1 MAKEKGKLVS
11 IKIDDA
17 TDKQLRD
24 FARQRLGLPI
34 TNQSRSQVLA
44 QIATVWDKPKI
55 SIHEETEKD
64 EAPAAPEPVA
74 DEHGIPRLADGSVAE
89 PTWDI
94 LIPETDDADGKQ
106 PVFAGVNGRGIYIE
120 RSTESTIKHRYY
132 VALTH
137 AIKSVGLQIDE
148 KTIEMRSMPQYP
160 FNVLMPPDRKHLLAW
175 QEQDRRPKKKRK
187 VAAQRNED
195 AEAA

>member
-11 IKIDDA
+11 IKIEDA

-55 SIHEETEKD
+55 SIHEEQEKD
-64 EAPAAPEPVA
+64 EAEAPPEPVVDA
-74 DEHGIPRLADGSVAE
+74 QGIPRLADGSVAE

-94 LIPETDDADGKQ
+94 LIPEADDADGKQ
-106 PVFAGVNGRGIYIE
+106 AVFLGINGRGIYVE

-132 VALTH
+132 VALTN
-137 AIKSVGLQIDE
+137 AIKEVGLQIDE
-148 KTIEMRSMPQYP
+148 KTIEMRKMPQYQ
-160 FNVLMPPDRKHLLAW
+160 FNVLLPPDRKHLLAW
-175 QEQDRRPKKKRK
+175 QEQDRRPKKRRK
-187 VAAQRNED
+187 VVQSNQE

>member
-55 SIHEETEKD
+55 SVHEETEKD
-64 EAPAAPEPVA
+64 EAEAAPEPVVDA
-74 DEHGIPRLADGSVAE
+74 QGIPRLPDGSVAE

-106 PVFAGVNGRGIYIE
+106 PVFLGINGRGIYVE
-120 RSTESTIKHRYY
+120 RATESTIKHRYY
-132 VALTH
+132 AALTN
-137 AIKSVGLQIDE
+137 AIKEVGLQIDE
-148 KTIEMRSMPQYP
+148 KTIEMRKMPQYP
-160 FNVLMPPDRKHLLAW
+160 FNVLLPPDRSHLLAW
-175 QEQDRRPKKKRK
+175 QAQDQLPKKRRK
-187 VAAQRNED
+187 AAQRNEE